1 MSKPIIGILSSR
13 ADIPIPNGQSI
24 TVEYINKVY
33 CEAIMRAGG
42 IPILLPVTSD
52 PDAAEQMFSL
62 CSGMLFPGGVDVDP
76 KFYGEAPDPLIGT
89 IDCVMDRFWLQALE
103 FVRAHKIPVLG
114 ICRGLQLVNVGMG
127 GSLYQDLSRRGGP
140 SYLHNQKQNRDY
152 LMHEVTIEPGS
163 RLGQVLGEEPVYT
176 NTIHHQCVKA
186 AGKGLKLVAQTGD
199 GVPEALESED
209 GQIMLVQW
217 HPEALLD
224 AEPRMRR
231 LFEDLIE
238 RSRSGNE
245 T

>member
-1 MSKPIIGILSSR
+1 M
-13 ADIPIPNGQSI
+13 
-24 TVEYINKVY
+24 
-33 CEAIMRAGG
+33 
-42 IPILLPVTSD
+42 
-52 PDAAEQMFSL
+52 
-62 CSGMLFPGGVDVDP
+62 
-76 KFYGEAPDPLIGT
+76 
-89 IDCVMDRFWLQALE
+89 MDRFWLQALE

-127 GSLYQDLSRRGGP
+127 GSLYQDLSRRGVP